1 MNEKNVCTPHVRRSV
16 CMNVCTY
23 IRMYLAIYSLVL
35 LEAFPPQQVNIDVID
50 VISNKVDRVP
60 MAAG

>member
-1 MNEKNVCTPHVRRSV
+1 
-16 CMNVCTY
+16 
-23 IRMYLAIYSLVL
+23 MYLAIYSLVL